1 MRSLYPTAER
11 VSLPA
16 LAPPLI
22 AREVVAL
29 PHGEDWIYEF
39 HWGGERVRAI
49 KQEDAAV
56 QLLTRDGRDV
66 TNRFPRVAAAVA
78 KLRLGVAILDGEVL
92 YLDSYP
98 PPVRRFLAQ
107 AVDEVG
113 GGVALLAFDVLS
125 HDGKDVRSFSLFCRR
140 LLLASAVQGTP
151 IILSPLID
159 GNSEVALASAARLG
173 FRGVVAKRAGSPYR
187 PNSLST
193 EWLKTTFAPLPPE
206 QLRRLATRHPFIP
219 GSDPSSGPAAAS
231 PAVVSAAPF
240 SG

>member
-1 MRSLYPTAER
+1 MRSLYPAAER

-16 LAPPLI
+16 LAPPLM
-22 AREVVAL
+22 AREVGAL

-39 HWGGERVRAI
+39 LWGGERVRAI
-49 KQEDAAV
+49 KQEAAV

-78 KLRLGVAILDGEVL
+78 KLRLGVAVLDGEVL

-107 AVDEVG
+107 AVDEIG
-113 GGVALLAFDVLS
+113 GGVALLAFDVLC
-125 HDGKDVRSFSLFCRR
+125 HEGKDVRQFSLFCRR

-193 EWLKTTFAPLPPE
+193 EWLKTTFAPLAPE

-219 GSDPSSGPAAAS
+219 GNDPSTRPAPVAAGV
-231 PAVVSAAPF
+231 ATTAPH
-240 SG
+240 

>member
-1 MRSLYPTAER
+1 MSQ
-11 VSLPA
+11 PA

-22 AREVVAL
+22 AREVAAL

-49 KQEDAAV
+49 KQEAAV
-56 QLLTRDGRDV
+56 QLLGRDGRDV

-78 KLRLGVAILDGEVL
+78 KLRLAVAILDGEVL

-98 PPVRRFLAQ
+98 PPVGRFLAQ
-107 AVDEVG
+107 AVDVVG
-113 GGVALLAFDVLS
+113 GGGLALLAFDVLC
-125 HDGKDVRSFSLFCRR
+125 HEGKDVRQFSLFCRR

-159 GNSEVALASAARLG
+159 GNSEVALAAAARLG

-206 QLRRLATRHPFIP
+206 QLRRLATRHPFDLGNTP
-219 GSDPSSGPAAAS
+219 PERPVVATA
-231 PAVVSAAPF
+231 AVVSAVPF
-240 SG
+240 SR